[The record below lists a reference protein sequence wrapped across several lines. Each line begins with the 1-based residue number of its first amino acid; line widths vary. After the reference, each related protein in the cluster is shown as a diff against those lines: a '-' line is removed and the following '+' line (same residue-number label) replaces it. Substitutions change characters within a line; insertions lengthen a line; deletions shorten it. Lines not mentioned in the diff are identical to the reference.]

1 MQKYTNWLNYGYFR
15 KKFTVK
21 HFSSK
26 FAVEKSISSLDKPD
40 MGIKI
45 IIDKNIPYIKG
56 ALDRKAEVEYLTY
69 KEMTPDA
76 VRDADALIIR
86 TRTKCNHNLLD
97 GSRVKIIATAT
108 IGYDHIDTKY
118 CNENG
123 IKWVN
128 APGCNALSVT
138 QYMASVLIHLAE
150 KNNFDLSS
158 KTLGIVG
165 VGNVGSRVAKL
176 AEGFGMQVLLND
188 PPRARVEGS
197 HQFVSLKEIAENA
210 DIIAF
215 HPFLNFEGIDKTFH
229 LADDDFFSSL
239 TRKPIIINASRG
251 EVVET
256 SALKKAI
263 KNGLISDVVL
273 DCWENEPNIDL
284 ELLEKVVISTPH
296 IAGYSADGKANA
308 TTQSVQSVSRFFNLG
323 SDNWEPNALP
333 DGLKGD
339 FSVLSFTEF
348 FKKTYN
354 ILSDSDLLKS
364 SPETFEQQRS
374 NYPVRREPKAYK
386 GNLPEGFE
394 EKFGVFF

>member
-1 MQKYTNWLNYGYFR
+1 M
-15 KKFTVK
+15 
-21 HFSSK
+21 
-26 FAVEKSISSLDKPD
+26 
-40 MGIKI
+40 KI

-56 ALDRKAEVEYLTY
+56 AFDEKAEVEYLTY

-86 TRTKCNHNLLD
+86 TRTKCNHKLLD
-97 GSRVKIIATAT
+97 GSKVKIIATAT

-118 CNENG
+118 CEENG
-123 IKWVN
+123 IRWTN

-138 QYMASVLIHLAE
+138 QYMASVLIYLAE

-188 PPRARVEGS
+188 PPRARQEGEE
-197 HQFVSLKEIAENA
+197 QFVGLKDIAEKA

-229 LADDDFFSSL
+229 LANEIFFNSL
-239 TRKPIIINASRG
+239 ARKPIIINASRG

-256 SALKKAI
+256 TALKKAM
-263 KNGLISDVVL
+263 KKGLVSDVVL

-284 ELLEKVVISTPH
+284 ELLENVVLSTPH

-308 TTQSVQSVSRFFNLG
+308 TIQSVQSISRYFNLG
-323 SDNWEPNALP
+323 LENWEPDELP
-333 DGLKGD
+333 KGLEGD
-339 FSVLSFTEF
+339 FTHLSINEF
-348 FKKTYN
+348 FKNTYN
-354 ILSDSDLLKS
+354 ILSDSNLLKS

-386 GNLPEGFE
+386 GNFPEGFE
-394 EKFGVFF
+394 ERFGVFFES